1 MTTPTAAGTATT
13 GPHLDPATPADPLAG
28 LTPLISVETA
38 AEVLGFSRASA
49 YRYAKAGQLPVRR
62 IGGRVYVV
70 TAELRALLTPDSPT
84 AGGGV

>member
-1 MTTPTAAGTATT
+1 MTTPTTAGTVAT
-13 GPHLDPATPADPLAG
+13 GPAAAPAGPAGETPDPLAG

-49 YRYAKAGQLPVRR
+49 YRYAKAGALPVRR

-70 TAELRALLTPDSPT
+70 TAGLRALLTPD
-84 AGGGV
+84 GGAR